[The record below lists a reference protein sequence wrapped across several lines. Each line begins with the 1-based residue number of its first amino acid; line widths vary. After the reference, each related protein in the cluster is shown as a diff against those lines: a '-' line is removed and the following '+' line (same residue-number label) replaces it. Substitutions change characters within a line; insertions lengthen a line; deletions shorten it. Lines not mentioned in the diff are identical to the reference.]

1 MSLFKTNV
9 GKIATAATAAI
20 WAAAVTT
27 AAVTVAAQ
35 QAPAGAPTLR
45 TVDRGKY
52 LVTVHDC
59 QGCHTPSDGN
69 GNPDRTR
76 MLSGHPQNIKITTAP
91 ELKNDGVWT
100 TAISRTNTAWAG
112 PWGVTFTTNLTPD
125 KLTGIGLW
133 TEPMFVSAIKNGR
146 HAGSGRAIQPPMPW
160 KTFATLSDDDLKAIY
175 AYLRTV
181 QPIANK
187 VPPPLLSRSALG
199 DTKYDGA
206 PKP

>member
-1 MSLFKTNV
+1 MVLSS
-9 GKIATAATAAI
+9 KIAIGSVWACALLTASAVVVSGQQPP
-20 WAAAVTT
+20 AAAPGLKMVE
-27 AAVTVAAQ
+27 
-35 QAPAGAPTLR
+35 
-45 TVDRGKY
+45 RGKY

-69 GNPDRTR
+69 GNPDQTR
-76 MLSGHPQNIKITTAP
+76 RLSGHPQSIKITSAP
-91 ELKNDGVWT
+91 NLQNDGVWT

-112 PWGVTFTTNLTPD
+112 PWGVTFTPNLTPD

-133 TEPMFVSAIKNGR
+133 SEGMFVNTIKNGR

-181 QPIANK
+181 QPIVNK
-187 VPPPLLSRSALG
+187 VPPPILSRSALG
-199 DTKYDGA
+199 DTHYDGA
-206 PKP
+206 PPRP